1 MWSKRSFFLKIV
13 LPWILGGII
22 GFADDQYYENDD
34 NISLIDY
41 DEEYKDDAGGG
52 KYYDNLEGGG
62 RSSFHQLENQQDD
75 ICKEMKAKV
84 RQLLNTR
91 NRKRRRKSG
100 GRGHE
105 GRRGRVKRH
114 RGRYTRGGSRP
125 RQGRRNNFYD
135 NYGDIDYDNYG
146 GIGGRAPNVGQQGV
160 NKTASQKD
168 TKSTAKEDAQ
178 LTQLTILNRLVR
190 EQQKATDCY
199 VSFFQQRLVDLK
211 RRVDK
216 LGKKPKKSKKRKYS
230 IEDYVEFNPSIS
242 EKEEDGGGSDLNPVP
257 RLKRTKHKRN
267 RKY

>member
-1 MWSKRSFFLKIV
+1 MS
-13 LPWILGGII
+13 
-22 GFADDQYYENDD
+22 Y
-34 NISLIDY
+34 
-41 DEEYKDDAGGG
+41 
-52 KYYDNLEGGG
+52 
-62 RSSFHQLENQQDD
+62 
-75 ICKEMKAKV
+75 
-84 RQLLNTR
+84 
-91 NRKRRRKSG
+91 
-100 GRGHE
+100 
-105 GRRGRVKRH
+105 RRGLFCCKTMFGPLIH
-114 RGRYTRGGSRP
+114 SFTFKSDEYHLCIS
-125 RQGRRNNFYD
+125 
-135 NYGDIDYDNYG
+135 DIDYGNYG

-168 TKSTAKEDAQ
+168 TAPKSAAKEDAQ

-267 RKY
+267 RY